1 MDLTLQWY
9 FSVGILAFC
18 AVTLAM
24 RIGTLAQ
31 RLRMESRT
39 RTTRPAAPSGKLVRW
54 LAARFNRRSDNW
66 YCFFRISD
74 LTGENQPNAPRPRE
88 QTRTA
93 SRSRMRM
100 AAPPRR

>member
-31 RLRMESRT
+31 RLRMGSRT
-39 RTTRPAAPSGKLVRW
+39 RTRPAASSGKLVRW
-54 LAARFNRRSDNW
+54 LAARFERRAGNW
-66 YCFFRISD
+66 YCFFHIPD
-74 LTGENQPNAPRPRE
+74 LTGEDNARASRPRE
-88 QTRTA
+88 QNRTA
-93 SRSRMRM
+93 SRSRLRM
-100 AAPPRR
+100 AAPPRP